1 MIRKALT
8 LLAPNGLLITAN
20 VIQYGRL
27 TREGAGTTFKVSI
40 DRLVPSRIV
49 LFERFLH
56 SSFKFETK
64 KNLLQNLFDFF
75 LFFLS
80 GRIRLARSNR
90 LDYKYPQALDV
101 TGGES
106 RSKAISTTSTS
117 RRQSVPLN

>member
-64 KNLLQNLFDFF
+64 KICYKISSISFCSSYRVAFD
-75 LFFLS
+75 
-80 GRIRLARSNR
+80 
-90 LDYKYPQALDV
+90 
-101 TGGES
+101 
-106 RSKAISTTSTS
+106 
-117 RRQSVPLN
+117 